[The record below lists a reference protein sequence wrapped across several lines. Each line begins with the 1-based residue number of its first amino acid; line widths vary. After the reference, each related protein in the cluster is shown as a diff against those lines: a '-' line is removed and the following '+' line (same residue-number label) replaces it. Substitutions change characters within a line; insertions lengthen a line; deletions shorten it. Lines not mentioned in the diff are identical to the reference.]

1 MPLINIQS
9 KELERFSPQWW
20 QVRCSVLFIILRGK
34 SLPWLFIC
42 KGETQGSSV
51 DGFSVVLPAAARARP
66 AAQGPVQ
73 CDTWQGPQRCNC
85 PTLTLHA
92 LQQVAASEG
101 DQPESHQIIHLR
113 DVGVLNNGLLLPLR
127 LLIDIYF
134 ERNLP
139 SSSSVSRSR
148 LNLSWVFIHFI
159 NCDFFSF

>member
-51 DGFSVVLPAAARARP
+51 DRFSVVLPTAARARP

-85 PTLTLHA
+85 RTLTLHA

-101 DQPESHQIIHLR
+101 DQPGITPDNPPEGCGCPQQ
-113 DVGVLNNGLLLPLR
+113 
-127 LLIDIYF
+127 
-134 ERNLP
+134 
-139 SSSSVSRSR
+139 RSAPPPA
-148 LNLSWVFIHFI
+148 FTY
-159 NCDFFSF
+159 